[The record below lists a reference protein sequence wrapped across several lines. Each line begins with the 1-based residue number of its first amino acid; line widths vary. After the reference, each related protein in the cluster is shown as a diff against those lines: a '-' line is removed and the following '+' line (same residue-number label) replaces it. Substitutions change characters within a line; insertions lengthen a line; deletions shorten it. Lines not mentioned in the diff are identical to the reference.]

1 MVIRPPTLSEA
12 DFQRFSDLLRA
23 RSGMEFSGQRRA
35 DLERAL
41 ERAFTEFGVSTAD
54 LLYDRLT
61 GGLGGRGEAA
71 ATLETFIASLTVP
84 ETYFFRNQ
92 PQFEALE
99 QRILPELIERRRDL
113 RRLRIWSVGCASGE
127 EPYSLAMLLRRV
139 LPDLAAWDVTILA
152 TDLNRS
158 LLEKAQRGL
167 YTAWSFRDAPPDI
180 QAQYFTQRGS
190 QFELSPQVR
199 GQVTFAYLNLADDS
213 YPSALTDTLEMDLIL
228 FRNVLIYFGAEMA
241 RRVIDRLYDALADG
255 GWLLVGHAEPSI
267 SLFNRF
273 TTHSFPSAIVY
284 QKQIGAPE
292 AGDAPVVAPPR
303 PAVPRRRG
311 SDARKPAVFAG
322 SHTPRPAARSAEPV
336 RRAASAPATGEDD
349 LLSQYQAA
357 KRLADQSQLEPAHRS
372 ILALLQRA
380 PLFAPAYYLQ
390 GLILQELGDAEGALA
405 ALRRCVYVDAGF
417 VMGHLAL
424 ANLYTFAGQAE
435 RAQRYREN
443 IARLLAGAP
452 AGEPIPEG
460 DGMTVG
466 DLRRTVGAAPGA

>member
-1 MVIRPPTLSEA
+1 
-12 DFQRFSDLLRA
+12 
-23 RSGMEFSGQRRA
+23 MEFSGQRRA

-41 ERAFTEFGVSTAD
+41 ERAFTEFGVSTPD

-61 GGLGGRGEAA
+61 GGPGVRGTPEDALEA
-71 ATLETFIASLTVP
+71 FIASLTVP

-92 PQFEALE
+92 PQFEALAG
-99 QRILPELIERRRDL
+99 RILPELIERRRDL

-127 EPYSLAMLLRRV
+127 EPYSLAMLLHRV

-152 TDLNRS
+152 TDLNRG
-158 LLEKAQRGL
+158 LLEKAERGL
-167 YTAWSFRDAPPDI
+167 YTAWSFRDTPPEI
-180 QAQYFTQRGS
+180 QAHYFTPRGN

-199 GQVTFAYLNLADDS
+199 SQVKFAYLNLADDS
-213 YPSALTDTLEMDLIL
+213 YPSALTDTLDMDLIL
-228 FRNVLIYFGAEMA
+228 FRNVLIYFGEEMA

-267 SLFNRF
+267 TLFNRF
-273 TTHSFPSAIVY
+273 ITHSFPSAIIY
-284 QKQIGAPE
+284 QKQVGAP
-292 AGDAPVVAPPR
+292 A
-303 PAVPRRRG
+303 PAVPRCDGGHTRRPG
-311 SDARKPAVFAG
+311 AAAG
-322 SHTPRPAARSAEPV
+322 SHTPRPEARSHEPA
-336 RRAASAPATGEDD
+336 RRAARAPAPKAAAPSATGGRRGGRGGRGDHDHDGD
-349 LLSQYQAA
+349 LLAQYQAA
-357 KRLADQSQLEPAHRS
+357 KQLADQSQLEPAHRVL
-372 ILALLQRA
+372 LALVQAA

-424 ANLYTFAGQAE
+424 ANLYTFAGQAD
-435 RAQRYREN
+435 RAQRHRET

-452 AGEPIPEG
+452 ASDPIPEG

-466 DLRRTVGAAPGA
+466 DLLRTVGAAQGV

>member
-1 MVIRPPTLSEA
+1 MVTVAPMLSEA

-41 ERAFTEFGVSTAD
+41 ERAFNEFGVPTPE

-61 GGLGGRGEAA
+61 VGPGAQAALEA
-71 ATLETFIASLTVP
+71 FIASLTVP

-167 YTAWSFRDAPPDI
+167 YTAWSFRDTSSDI
-180 QAQYFTQRGS
+180 QAQYFTRRGS

-213 YPSALTDTLEMDLIL
+213 YPSALTDTLDVDLIL
-228 FRNVLIYFGAEMA
+228 FRNVLIYFGEEMA

-273 TTHSFPSAIVY
+273 TTHSFPGAIVY
-284 QKQIGAPE
+284 QKQVGAAA
-292 AGDAPVVAPPR
+292 AGDAPVEALPRPAVHAARRQPYAACRGLRRTRPAPRRGRLSLCAAPRVSPRRRSLRPPR
-303 PAVPRRRG
+303 PATARSDFAVPGRKAVGRPIAVGAGPSFDPGVGAEGAALCARLLSAGPDLAGVGRRRG
-311 SDARKPAVFAG
+311 RAG
-322 SHTPRPAARSAEPV
+322 RV
-336 RRAASAPATGEDD
+336 
-349 LLSQYQAA
+349 
-357 KRLADQSQLEPAHRS
+357 
-372 ILALLQRA
+372 A
-380 PLFAPAYYLQ
+380 PL
-390 GLILQELGDAEGALA
+390 
-405 ALRRCVYVDAGF
+405 
-417 VMGHLAL
+417 
-424 ANLYTFAGQAE
+424 
-435 RAQRYREN
+435 
-443 IARLLAGAP
+443 RLCGCRVRDGP
-452 AGEPIPEG
+452 SGAGEPLYLCGPG
-460 DGMTVG
+460 
-466 DLRRTVGAAPGA
+466 RSCAAVP